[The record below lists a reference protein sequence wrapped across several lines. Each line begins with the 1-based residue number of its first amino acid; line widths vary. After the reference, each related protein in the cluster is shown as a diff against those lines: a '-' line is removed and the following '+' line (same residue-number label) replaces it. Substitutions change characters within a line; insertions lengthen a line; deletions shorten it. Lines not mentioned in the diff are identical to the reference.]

1 MNANLRPA
9 AVAGTFYPGDT
20 LTLKK
25 TLGQLLDKVPESA
38 LPQPKAIIAP
48 HAGYIYSGPIA
59 ASIYAP
65 LRRLHQ
71 TIRRVVLLG
80 PTHRVAVDGLAL
92 PASSGFVT
100 PLGQVTID
108 AQAVELLRDL
118 PQVLVSEAAHAQ
130 EHSLEVQLPF
140 LQSVFDDFSLLP
152 LAVGRAS
159 PEQVA
164 EVLERLWG
172 GEETLIVVSS
182 DLSHY
187 LPYADAQITD
197 SETVQRILDLDPT
210 VRHDAACGA
219 TPINGLLLAARRHG
233 LQASLVD
240 LRNSGDTAGDK
251 ARVVGYA
258 AFAFTASETDSDTL
272 GPTLLTIARNALNQH
287 FSLPT
292 HPVTPHPALAL
303 PAATFVTL
311 TQAGNL
317 RGCIGTLEAHRPLG
331 EDVAGNALSAAL
343 RDPRFRP
350 LSADELA
357 RTRVEVSLL
366 EAAQPFVCSDEADA
380 LVRLRPGVDGL
391 ILRHGH
397 RRATFLPQVWESLP
411 KPRHFL
417 QQLKLKAGLPADFWD
432 EEIRLARY
440 GVQKWKET

>member
-9 AVAGTFYPGDT
+9 AVAGIFYPGDA

-38 LPQPKAIIAP
+38 LPQAKQPKAIIAP

-65 LRRLHQ
+65 LRRLRQ

-100 PLGQVTID
+100 PLGSLTID

-140 LQSVFDDFSLLP
+140 LQSVLDDFSLLP

-187 LPYADAQITD
+187 LPYADAQTAD
-197 SETVQRILDLDPT
+197 GETVQRILNLDPT
-210 VRHDAACGA
+210 IRHDAACGA
-219 TPINGLLLAARRHG
+219 TPINGLLLVARHHMLHG
-233 LQASLVD
+233 KLLD
-240 LRNSGDTAGDK
+240 LRNSGDTAGTRDQ
-251 ARVVGYA
+251 VVGYGA
-258 AFAFTASETDSDTL
+258 YVF
-272 GPTLLTIARNALNQH
+272 H
-287 FSLPT
+287 
-292 HPVTPHPALAL
+292 
-303 PAATFVTL
+303 
-311 TQAGNL
+311 
-317 RGCIGTLEAHRPLG
+317 
-331 EDVAGNALSAAL
+331 
-343 RDPRFRP
+343 
-350 LSADELA
+350 
-357 RTRVEVSLL
+357 
-366 EAAQPFVCSDEADA
+366 
-380 LVRLRPGVDGL
+380 
-391 ILRHGH
+391 
-397 RRATFLPQVWESLP
+397 
-411 KPRHFL
+411 
-417 QQLKLKAGLPADFWD
+417 
-432 EEIRLARY
+432 
-440 GVQKWKET
+440 

>member
-1 MNANLRPA
+1 MDAKPRRA
-9 AVAGTFYPGDT
+9 AVAGTFYPGDA
-20 LTLKK
+20 L
-25 TLGQLLDKVPESA
+25 QLQSMITQWLEAIPTRA
-38 LPQPKAIIAP
+38 QPAPKAIIAP
-48 HAGYIYSGPIA
+48 HAGYVYSGPVA
-59 ASIYAP
+59 AQGYAS
-65 LRRLHQ
+65 LRAGRG

-80 PTHRVAVDGLAL
+80 PAHRLAIEGLAW
-92 PASSGFVT
+92 PDNTGFVT
-100 PLGQVTID
+100 PLGEVPLD
-108 AQAVELLRDL
+108 RRALESLRDL
-118 PQVLVSEAAHAQ
+118 PQVSVNTAAHAQ

-140 LQSVFDDFSLLP
+140 LQSILEHFSLLP
-152 LAVGRAS
+152 LVVGRAS
-159 PEQVA
+159 AAQVA

-210 VRHDAACGA
+210 VRHEAACGA
-219 TPINGLLLAARRHG
+219 TPINGLLLAAQRHG

>member
-1 MNANLRPA
+1 MNGTLRPA
-9 AVAGTFYPGDT
+9 AVAGTFYPGDA

-25 TLGQLLDKVPESA
+25 TLGQLLDKVPETSRGD
-38 LPQPKAIIAP
+38 PKAIIAP
-48 HAGYIYSGPIA
+48 HAGYIYSGSIA

-65 LRRLHQ
+65 LRARRG

-92 PASSGFVT
+92 PASCGFVT
-100 PLGQVTID
+100 PLGQLAID
-108 AQAVELLRDL
+108 AQAIELIRDL

-140 LQSVFDDFSLLP
+140 LQSVLDDFSLLP

-187 LPYADAQITD
+187 LPYADAQTAD
-197 SETVQRILDLDPT
+197 GETVQRILNLDPT
-210 VRHDAACGA
+210 IRHDAACGA

-233 LQASLVD
+233 LQAQLVD
-240 LRNSGDTAGDK
+240 LRNSGDTAGDRS
-251 ARVVGYA
+251 RVVGYA
-258 AFAFTASETDSDTL
+258 SFAFTPGEADGDAL
-272 GPTLLTIARNALNQH
+272 GQTLLTIARNALCGH

-292 HPVTPHPALAL
+292 QPVKTHPALKL

-317 RGCIGTLEAHRPLG
+317 RGCIGSLEAHRPLG
-331 EDVAGNALSAAL
+331 EDVAGNALSAAF
-343 RDPRFRP
+343 RDPRFQP
-350 LSADELA
+350 LSVDELT
-357 RTRVEVSLL
+357 RTRIEVSLL
-366 EAAQPFVCSDEADA
+366 EAAQPFAFSDEADA
-380 LVRLRPGVDGL
+380 LARLRPGVDGL
-391 ILRHGH
+391 ILHYGQ

-411 KPRHFL
+411 KPRQFL
-417 QQLKLKAGLPADFWD
+417 QQLKLKAGLSADFWD
-432 EEIRLARY
+432 REIRLARY